1 MGTKLITMPVCKQC
15 KDKFIPKYFLQKH
28 CMKNDVCVRAELDMK
43 YAQKQKQEKKALK
56 EDTAER
62 AKKLMRYG
70 DYIQLLQVQFNA
82 FIRARDKDAGCISC
96 GNTNA
101 DVYAAG
107 HFYPTTYQY
116 LRFNEDNVHKQ
127 CNKYCN
133 MMKRGNLLE
142 YRPRL
147 IEKIG
152 LERVLMLDNTRHC
165 TLQLSIP
172 EIQEKIIYYKNKIKV
187 LNSK

>member
-1 MGTKLITMPVCKQC
+1 MPTCKQC

-82 FIRARDKDAGCISC
+82 YIRARDKDLDCISC
-96 GNTNA
+96 GKSRY
-101 DVYAAG
+101 DKKIVFAAG

-142 YRPRL
+142 YRPNL
-147 IEKIG
+147 IKKIG
-152 LERVLMLDNTRHC
+152 MERFLALENSRHL

-172 EIQEKIIYYKNKIKV
+172 EIQEKITHYKTLTKK
-187 LNSK
+187 LNQ

>member
-1 MGTKLITMPVCKQC
+1 MPTCKQC
-15 KDKFIPKYFLQKH
+15 KDKFVAKWFNQKM
-28 CMKNDVCVRAELDMK
+28 CMAKDECIKAFSNWVSEQNKKKIDKAMK
-43 YAQKQKQEKKALK
+43 QDIK
-56 EDTAER
+56 ERKE
-62 AKKLMRYG
+62 KLMRYG